1 MFNPERFDNLMNY
14 RYLFNFLSLRWVGI
28 VLFFLTLTTVSGQTI
43 QQWYNN
49 AQARID
55 TLRRGSFQVV
65 VTDENNQP
73 YTGEVSVKLKKHE
86 FPFGI
91 AFDFYEGEVTTEVPT
106 PTQWE
111 KAAMYKYYNY
121 GVSGNSFKWSGI
133 DHNGNGAN
141 YTNFEYA
148 LDWTQK
154 VGWDLRAH
162 TLLWGGSEGDNH
174 AMPQWVT
181 RLGSAKA
188 VFDKCE
194 ERVRREVSRYK
205 GLIHEYDV
213 INEPLHATYT
223 QDLYGDSLN
232 WKCFNWAREEDP
244 DAELYINEYNVEYGW
259 GDADEYKALIE
270 DIIRRGAPVTGIGM
284 QAHFWEC
291 CRPDVTD
298 FVTQINKLAEIGLP
312 IKFTEFDYAGDI
324 SEAEQASDLIKVYTI
339 AFSHPAVN
347 GIIYWNL
354 ADHLSWRDNA
364 GILRTDR
371 SPKLAA
377 DTLLYLTKELWNTNF
392 KRPVTS
398 TGAVSFDAYYG
409 DYIVEVT
416 FGDEVKQFP
425 LELYRE
431 SNGTTFQLNASDAE
445 AKQPELL
452 GAFRSTLEVK
462 LIYDQPIDESTISKY
477 DFRLFS
483 PNNVTIESIIID
495 PNDDHNLLLQL
506 TNEIDLEDY
515 VTVSYFPGSLSSKNG
530 APAEAFGVEEVGID
544 FGDNAAPVFENQEF
558 TMASNAQYGTEVG
571 VMEVMD
577 PEGSTV
583 SFKILSGNH
592 LGIFKIER
600 NSGLI
605 TLINPFYL
613 DFDKN
618 DSYKLTIEVNDGFNR
633 VSAYAT
639 IYPGNVLKIKKQLVS
654 VYPNPSDGL
663 FTVNSKVGFNNI
675 LIHDLSGFQ
684 IFNRTYSE
692 VIYQDEIQANLPNG
706 VYFLSSYH
714 GTVRADRT
722 KIIVNNK

>member
-1 MFNPERFDNLMNY
+1 MNY
-14 RYLFNFLSLRWVGI
+14 SILSHCHPLKWVVTLSLYLSI
-28 VLFFLTLTTVSGQTI
+28 SLANGQSI

-55 TLRRGSFQVV
+55 TLRRGNFQIIVL
-65 VTDENNQP
+65 DENGQP
-73 YTGEVSVKLKKHE
+73 YSGEVSVKLKKHE

-91 AFDFYEGEVTTEVPT
+91 AFDFYEGEVTTDVPT

-121 GVSGNSFKWSGI
+121 GVSGNTFKWSGI
-133 DHNGNGAN
+133 DPNGNGPN
-141 YTNFEYA
+141 YTNFKYA

-205 GLIHEYDV
+205 GLIPEYDV

-259 GDADEYKALIE
+259 GDADEYKLMIE
-270 DIIRRGAPVTGIGM
+270 DIIKRGAPVTGIGM

-339 AFSHPAVN
+339 AFSHPSVN

-364 GILRTDR
+364 GILKTDR
-371 SPKLAA
+371 TPKLAA
-377 DTLLYLTKELWNTNF
+377 DTLLYLTKKLWNTNF

-398 TGAVSFDAYYG
+398 QGAVSFEAYYG

-416 FGDEVKQFP
+416 FGNEVKQFP

-431 SNGTTFQLNASDAE
+431 NNGKTFQLNAADAE
-445 AKQPELL
+445 HKQPELL
-452 GAFRSTLEVK
+452 GAFRSTLQVK
-462 LIYDQPIDESTISKY
+462 LVYDQPIEASTINKY
-477 DFRLFS
+477 DFRVFA
-483 PNNVTIESIIID
+483 PNNETIESISVD
-495 PNDDHNLLLQL
+495 PKDDRVLLLQL
-506 TNEIDLEDY
+506 TDEVDLDDY
-515 VTVSYFPGSLSSKNG
+515 VTVSYFPGSLTSKNG
-530 APAEAFGVEEVGID
+530 ASAEAFGVEEVSID
-544 FGDNAAPVFENQEF
+544 FGDNAAPILENQEF
-558 TMASNAQYGTEVG
+558 TIASNAPSGTVVG
-571 VMEVMD
+571 VMQVFD
-577 PEGSTV
+577 PEESTV
-583 SFKILSGNH
+583 SFKIVSGNH

-605 TLINPFYL
+605 TLLNPFYL

-618 DSYKLTIEVNDGFNR
+618 DAYQLTIEVTDGFNR

-639 IYPGNVLKIKKQLVS
+639 IYPGSILNIEKESVR

-663 FTVNSKVGFNNI
+663 FTINSKQGFDNI
-675 LIHDLSGFQ
+675 LIHDVSGSQ
-684 IFNRTYSE
+684 VFNRTYPE
-692 VIYQDEIQANLPNG
+692 VIYQDEIQTNLPNG
-706 VYFLSSYH
+706 IYFLSSYN
-714 GTVRADRT
+714 GSVRGEQT
-722 KIIVNNK
+722 KIILNTK